1 MGISIWE
8 NNWNGNKC
16 LVGMGIGMGT
26 GLKLMGM
33 GRNGK
38 AEGYSRTP
46 LCHSIRRGSRVHS
59 VAQRPNVGQLLP
71 I

>member
-1 MGISIWE
+1 
-8 NNWNGNKC
+8 
-16 LVGMGIGMGT
+16 MGIGMGT

-38 AEGYSRTP
+38 AEGYYRTP